1 MNKDMTI
8 EAAVQRIDEAVEKL
22 ENTPMLINESVE
34 TYVEAAELLAFC
46 YQELE
51 TAKGKIRDVDRM
63 IAEKKAPSQDEQPQ
77 TDEINRMV
85 EDDDE

>member
-34 TYVEAAELLAFC
+34 TYVEAADLLAFC

-51 TAKGKIRDVDRM
+51 AGKGKDPRC
-63 IAEKKAPSQDEQPQ
+63 
-77 TDEINRMV
+77 
-85 EDDDE
+85 

>member
-1 MNKDMTI
+1 MNKEMTI

-46 YQELE
+46 YQELGA
-51 TAKGKIRDVDRM
+51 AKGKILDADRM
-63 IAEKKAPSQDEQPQ
+63 IAEKKAQSPDGQAQ

-85 EDDDE
+85 EDYDE